1 MGQQTFCFH
10 QRKDLL
16 ISKQIL
22 LVIRTAL
29 RVKKTVRRMCT
40 LILGN
45 NNVSCTVFN
54 LKNPVCEGYIAYRF
68 GATNM
73 TL

>member
-16 ISKQIL
+16 ISKDIL
-22 LVIRTAL
+22 PVRTAL
-29 RVKKTVRRMCT
+29 RVKKNSMENVHLD
-40 LILGN
+40 LIGN
-45 NNVSCTVFN
+45 NNVSCTEFN
-54 LKNPVCEGYIAYRF
+54 LKNPEREGYIAYRF